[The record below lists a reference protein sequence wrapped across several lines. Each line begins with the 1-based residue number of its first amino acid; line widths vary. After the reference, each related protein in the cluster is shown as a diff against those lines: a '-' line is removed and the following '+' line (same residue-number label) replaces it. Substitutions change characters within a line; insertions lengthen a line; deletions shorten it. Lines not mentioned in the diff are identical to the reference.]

1 MKYYDTV
8 VEEDPSYYK
17 KVLHTGN
24 LGHVISHIN
33 YSSFNMLYNSIR
45 SLPVDT
51 EESTSNYK
59 TEEEEETVELE
70 ELIKYEEDHPILS
83 RLYNFYITALQNVSM
98 VVLLLVLPIL
108 FFSNI
113 VLLVFV
119 AGPLTLLF
127 VDYVTLRSLPAV
139 AFQVL
144 KGVLPAMVCYLIS
157 GTVLYFLGL
166 YFSHSVMNGLCNELL
181 DNSYQTAIL
190 LVFFACMV
198 PTFPALF
205 MQLVIAVSSNS
216 VVYKSEGIYY
226 RVRLP
231 NSLWLRWRIGL
242 FALVDL
248 AFYFWIFYAGVMY
261 VLAAGDPGSLVQAG
275 CAIIFIAEV
284 DKIFFE
290 AYIRSE
296 DREIMDKL
304 FYEYPFFDED
314 KNIIHEKMN
323 AVRKEM
329 VVLKQK
335 MLLAPPDAVKIMRAK
350 YANRVHYRWSLFI
363 SSLSSLF
370 TISTFII
377 LNFPIYF
384 ILEWRKEI
392 YCEDYCWN
400 GETKSVETGSCSPSP
415 GPPVTDDDSQGQGG
429 PSPSPPSPSP
439 PSPSS
444 TSPPSPSST
453 SPPSP
458 SPPSPSPPSPS
469 PPSPSPPS
477 PSPPSP
483 SPPSPS
489 PPSPSGPVL
498 FSATKVSPI
507 FELLY
512 PAPTPRN
519 VREVVKEFAASRH
532 TLDHDRYTNKITDD
546 PLAWKKASKPALPA
560 HKFVVNLPQ
569 RNLFMGNFL
578 PGIGR

>member
-1 MKYYDTV
+1 
-8 VEEDPSYYK
+8 
-17 KVLHTGN
+17 
-24 LGHVISHIN
+24 
-33 YSSFNMLYNSIR
+33 
-45 SLPVDT
+45 
-51 EESTSNYK
+51 
-59 TEEEEETVELE
+59 
-70 ELIKYEEDHPILS
+70 
-83 RLYNFYITALQNVSM
+83 
-98 VVLLLVLPIL
+98 
-108 FFSNI
+108 
-113 VLLVFV
+113 
-119 AGPLTLLF
+119 
-127 VDYVTLRSLPAV
+127 
-139 AFQVL
+139 
-144 KGVLPAMVCYLIS
+144 
-157 GTVLYFLGL
+157 
-166 YFSHSVMNGLCNELL
+166 
-181 DNSYQTAIL
+181 
-190 LVFFACMV
+190 
-198 PTFPALF
+198 
-205 MQLVIAVSSNS
+205 
-216 VVYKSEGIYY
+216 VYKSEGTYY

-242 FALVDL
+242 FAVVDL

-335 MLLAPPDAVKIMRAK
+335 MLLAPPAAVKIMRAK

-384 ILEWRKEI
+384 ILEWRKDI
-392 YCEDYCWN
+392 YCEDYCWDM
-400 GETKSVETGSCSPSP
+400 ETKSVLTGSCSSQPSP
-415 GPPVTDDDSQGQGG
+415 SPPVTDDTQGQG
-429 PSPSPPSPSP
+429 PSPSSPSSTSTSAPSPSSTSA

-453 SPPSP
+453 STSAP
-458 SPPSPSPPSPS
+458 SPPSPPPPSPS
-469 PPSPSPPS
+469 SPI
-477 PSPPSP
+477 
-483 SPPSPS
+483 
-489 PPSPSGPVL
+489 L
-498 FSATKVSPI
+498 LSATKVSPI
-507 FELLY
+507 FEFLY

-519 VREVVKEFAASRH
+519 VREVVKEFAESRH
-532 TLDHDRYTNKITDD
+532 TLDHDRYTNKITGD
-546 PLAWKKASKPALPA
+546 PLAWKKSSRPALPA

-569 RNLFMGNFL
+569 RNLFMGNLL